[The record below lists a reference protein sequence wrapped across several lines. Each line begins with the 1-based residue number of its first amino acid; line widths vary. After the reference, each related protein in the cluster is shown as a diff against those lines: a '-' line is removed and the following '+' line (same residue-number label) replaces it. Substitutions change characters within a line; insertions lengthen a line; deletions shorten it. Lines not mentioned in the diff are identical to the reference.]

1 MSLKEYE
8 DLKKI
13 RLEEG
18 AASNKHYKSVDLP
31 GDRSFDKAADEV
43 RARIAAMKI
52 EKDKVYNVQP

>member
-31 GDRSFDKAADEV
+31 GQRTMDKTTEEV

-52 EKDKVYNVQP
+52 EKDKIYNHK